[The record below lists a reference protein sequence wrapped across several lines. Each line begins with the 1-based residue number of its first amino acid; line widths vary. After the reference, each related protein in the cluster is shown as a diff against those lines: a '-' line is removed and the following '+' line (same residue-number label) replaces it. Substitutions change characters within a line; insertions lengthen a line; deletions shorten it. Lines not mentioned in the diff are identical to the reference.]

1 MIWYG
6 MEGWRGWLEK
16 GILYLG
22 NTRGRKKSCESEMMM
37 MMLEMEGGVSDI
49 YYDGKT
55 WWM

>member
-22 NTRGRKKSCESEMMM
+22 NTRGRKKSCECEMMM